1 MEDLMKQIK
10 DLEQEN
16 KSLRGS
22 LRAMGMHNSYLIS
35 ARKKANEK
43 AERILKANQIL
54 QVENKKLSD
63 KLGYAK
69 AKLQTLAEVEA

>member
-1 MEDLMKQIK
+1 MEDLIK
-10 DLEQEN
+10 RIADLEQDN

-43 AERILKANQIL
+43 SERIIKANKIL
-54 QVENKKLSD
+54 QEENKKLSD

-69 AKLQTLAEVEA
+69 AKLQAQEEIKA

>member
-1 MEDLMKQIK
+1 MDDLMKQIK
-10 DLEQEN
+10 DLEQDN

-43 AERILKANQIL
+43 AERIIKANQIL
-54 QVENKKLSD
+54 QVENQRLSN
-63 KLGYAK
+63 KLGHVTAI
-69 AKLQTLAEVEA
+69 LQARTEAEA